1 LGEDHHMSV
10 VWSCNEWDQLEE
22 VIVGNPLRARF
33 PTRDRSTQLAEF
45 PGRSLEEIPQG
56 PFPQQIIEETE
67 EDLNTFVAVL
77 EKLGITVKR
86 PETWPHE
93 AKFSTIHWESEGY
106 YNLCPRDILLV
117 IGDRIIE
124 TPNVIRSRALET
136 FSYRTMMVDYLK
148 SGAKWYSAPKP
159 MLLDSL
165 FEVDLDKPTPRNDEP
180 AFDAANVL
188 RLGQDL
194 IYLVSGTG
202 NEMGGQWLQT
212 ILGDTY
218 RVHFLKDVYYG
229 SHIDST
235 FVALRPGLMLCN
247 PARLNDDTLPE
258 ILKQWKVIYSPPME
272 NTDRYDADY
281 LSKSI
286 GSNWIDMN
294 LFSINPNLVVVD
306 QDQTGLIRLLEKQ
319 GIDVIPLKL
328 RHAKMLG
335 GGFHCVTLD
344 IRRTGTLQRYFD

>member
-1 LGEDHHMSV
+1 
-10 VWSCNEWDQLEE
+10 LEE
-22 VIVGNPLRARF
+22 VIVGNPLRARY
-33 PTRDRSTQLAEF
+33 PTADLSTQMAEF
-45 PGRSLEEIPQG
+45 PDRPLEEIPQG

-67 EDLNTFVAVL
+67 EDLNAFVEVL
-77 EKLGITVKR
+77 EKLDITVRR

-106 YNLCPRDILLV
+106 YNYCPRDIMLV

-124 TPNVIRSRALET
+124 TPSVIRSRALES
-136 FSYRTMMVDYLK
+136 FSYRQMMVDYFK
-148 SGAKWYSAPKP
+148 SGAKWFSAPKP

-165 FEVDLDKPTPRNDEP
+165 FEVDLDKPSPRNDEP

-188 RLGQDL
+188 RLGPDL
-194 IYLVSGTG
+194 IYLVSSTG

-212 ILGDTY
+212 ILGDEF

-258 ILKQWKVIYSPPME
+258 ILKQWEVIYSPPIE
-272 NTDRYDADY
+272 SAGRYDADY
-281 LSKSI
+281 LAKSI
-286 GSNWIDMN
+286 GSKWIEMN
-294 LFSINPNLVVVD
+294 ILSINPNLVVVD
-306 QDQTGLIRLLEKQ
+306 RGQTALIRLLEKK
-319 GIDVIPLKL
+319 GIDVIPLSL
-328 RHAKMLG
+328 RHSKMLG
-335 GGFHCVTLD
+335 GGFHCITLD
-344 IRRTGTLQRYFD
+344 IRRSGTLQRYFE